1 MSKKLDRARKKTEQI
16 ADNQDMSEK
25 EKNLTM
31 KSVYKRAGLL
41 GKKKADVKYV
51 VSKKGQRGKQSK
63 YSGPV
68 KLVDKRLKKDRN
80 FNKKGSKMQG
90 NKNGKPTR
98 NEKPQKKG
106 KSKSR
111 GGFKK

>member
-16 ADNQDMSEK
+16 SNNTDMTEK

-41 GKKKADVKYV
+41 AKKKPEVKYV

-68 KLVDKRLKKDRN
+68 KLVDKRM
-80 FNKKGSKMQG
+80 KMDKRGGGNIKNG
-90 NKNGKPTR
+90 NKNGKPTK
-98 NEKPQKKG
+98 NTPQKKKG
-106 KSKSR
+106 AKSGR